1 MRVRFKKYAD
11 NAKTPKYASEDDA
24 CLDLFASSLLID
36 DFGNLTYDTGIA
48 FEIPKDHVG
57 LVFPRSS
64 VFKKTL
70 ILKNSVGVIDSGYRG
85 TIQVKFSS
93 LRESNVIYDVGDR
106 VAQIMIIPRPSVELE
121 EVDELSDSTRGTGG
135 FGSTGS

>member
-1 MRVRFKKYAD
+1 MRVRYKKCAE
-11 NAKTPKYASEDDA
+11 NAKTPKYASEGDA
-24 CLDLFASSLLID
+24 CLDLFASSLSID
-36 DFGNLTYDTGIA
+36 DFGNVSYDTGISL
-48 FEIPKDHVG
+48 EIPENHVG

-85 TIQVKFSS
+85 TIQVKFSKQ
-93 LRESNVIYDVGDR
+93 RDSNIVYDVGDR
-106 VAQIMIIPRPSVELE
+106 VAQIMIIPRPVIELE
-121 EVDELSDSTRGTGG
+121 EVDELSDSARGSGG

>member
-1 MRVRFKKYAD
+1 M
-11 NAKTPKYASEDDA
+11 
-24 CLDLFASSLLID
+24 
-36 DFGNLTYDTGIA
+36 TYDTGIA
-48 FEIPKDHVG
+48 FEIPKDYVG

>member
-1 MRVRFKKYAD
+1 MRVRFKKCAD

-24 CLDLFASSLLID
+24 CLNLFASSLQID

>member
-1 MRVRFKKYAD
+1 MRVRFKKCAD

-24 CLDLFASSLLID
+24 CLDLFASSLSID

>member
-1 MRVRFKKYAD
+1 MRVRFKKCAD

-85 TIQVKFSS
+85 TIQVKFSN

-106 VAQIMIIPRPSVELE
+106 VAQIMIIPRPLVELE

>member
-1 MRVRFKKYAD
+1 MRVRFKKCAD

>member
-1 MRVRFKKYAD
+1 MRVRFKKCAD

-24 CLDLFASSLLID
+24 CLDLFASSLQID

>member
-1 MRVRFKKYAD
+1 MRVRFKKCAD

-24 CLDLFASSLLID
+24 CLDLFASSLQID

-48 FEIPKDHVG
+48 FEIPKDYVG